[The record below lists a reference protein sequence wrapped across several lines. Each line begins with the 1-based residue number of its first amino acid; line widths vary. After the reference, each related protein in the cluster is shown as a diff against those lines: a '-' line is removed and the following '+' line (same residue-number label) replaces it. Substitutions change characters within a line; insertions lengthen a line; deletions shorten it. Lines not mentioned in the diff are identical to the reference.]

1 MRNYLILAFILLSHS
16 LLAQVPFHKGVNIT
30 NWFQAPSASQIQFSK
45 FTKKDFENIKSLGCD
60 VIRLPIN
67 LHAMTDGAPH
77 YTLDPLF
84 LNFLDQAVDWAEEL
98 EMHLIIDNH
107 TFDPVVETDPA
118 IEDVLVKIWPQVA
131 AHYSDRSELIY
142 YEVLNEPH
150 GISNAVWGEIQQKV
164 IDAIRTED
172 TEHYIIVGGTNYN
185 SYTTLA
191 DLPVYDDEKII
202 YTFHFYDP
210 FIFTHQ
216 GASWGEPSMVNLA
229 GVPFPYK
236 ASAMPQI
243 PNDLKDTW
251 VNDALNNYANDG
263 TIAKVKQLLDIAID
277 FKTTHDVPVFC
288 GEFGVYMPN
297 SDNLERVAW
306 YEIVRS
312 YLEEHDIAWTTWD
325 YKQAFG
331 LFNKNSNELFD
342 YDLNV
347 PLLEALGFHVPPQME
362 YEEKPLTSGFVL
374 YDDFMGE
381 GVQASSHITNGSL
394 DYYNTNDPKEGE
406 YNIYWN
412 DADQYNT
419 IGFDFKPIADLSLMP
434 ANDYKLSFWVR
445 GNLSGAS
452 FDIRFID
459 TKADAADRP
468 WRMGLTIDESM
479 VPWDG
484 EWHQISIHLSALVEK
499 GAWDNAWFEPEGK
512 FDWSAI
518 ERFEIVA
525 EHGPM
530 EGVMLY
536 FDDIRI
542 SGEEIDIAEPITG
555 LSNSE
560 FDNGFFIYPNPLSNF
575 SNITFSLS
583 KSGPVQ
589 LDVFNRQGQKVHTL
603 IEESQTSGSKTI
615 QWNGTDGN
623 GQDVAAGL
631 YFVRLITEEGITTGK
646 LLVVGK

>member
-1 MRNYLILAFILLSHS
+1 MRIYLLLLIMLFSYVS
-16 LLAQVPFHKGVNIT
+16 IAQVPFQKGVNLT
-30 NWFQAPSASQIQFSK
+30 NWFQSSSASQIQFSK

-67 LHAMTDGAPH
+67 LHAMTDGAPN

-84 LNFLDQAVDWAEEL
+84 LNFLDQVVDWAEEL

-131 AHYSDRSELIY
+131 AHYSDRSEHIY

-150 GISNAVWGEIQQKV
+150 GISNEVWGTIQQKV
-164 IDAIRTED
+164 IDAIRSED
-172 TEHYIIVGGTNYN
+172 MEHYIIVGGTNYN

-191 DLPVYDDEKII
+191 DLPVYDDDKII

-236 ASAMPQI
+236 ASAMPNI
-243 PNDLKDTW
+243 PNDLKGTW
-251 VNDALNNYANDG
+251 VEGALNNYANDG

-297 SDNLERVAW
+297 SDNSERIVW
-306 YEIVRS
+306 YEIVRN
-312 YLEEHDIAWTTWD
+312 YLEEHNIAWTIWD
-325 YKQAFG
+325 YKQEFG
-331 LFNKNSNELFD
+331 IFNKNSNELFD

-347 PLLEALGFHVPPQME
+347 PLLEALGFNVPPQME
-362 YEEKPLTSGFVL
+362 YEERPLTSGFVL

-381 GVQASSHITNGSL
+381 GIQASSHITNGSL
-394 DYYNTNDPKEGE
+394 DYYNVNGPKEGK
-406 YNIYWN
+406 YNIYWTGAN
-412 DADQYNT
+412 QYDA
-419 IGFDFKPIADLSLMP
+419 IGFSFRPMVDLSLMP
-434 ANDYKLSFWVR
+434 QNDYVLSFWVR
-445 GNLSGAS
+445 GNSPGTS
-452 FDIRFID
+452 FDIRFVD
-459 TKADAADRP
+459 TKTSATDRP
-468 WRMGLTIDESM
+468 WRMGLTIDEAM

-484 EWHQISIHLSALVEK
+484 EWHQISIPLGDLEEK
-499 GAWDNAWFEPEGK
+499 GAWDDEWFEPEGK

-518 ERFEIVA
+518 DQFEIVA

-530 EGVMLY
+530 EDVLLY

-542 SGEEIDIAEPITG
+542 SGDEIEITEPITG
-555 LSNSE
+555 LGEKENHSV
-560 FDNGFFIYPNPLSNF
+560 FYLYPNPSSGFTNIAF
-575 SNITFSLS
+575 SISR
-583 KSGPVQ
+583 SGSVQ
-589 LDVFNRQGQKVHTL
+589 LDIFNRQGQKVRTL
-603 IEESQTSGSKTI
+603 IDESQAVGPKTI

-623 GQDVAAGL
+623 GQAVAAGL
-631 YFVRLITEEGITTGK
+631 YFVRLITEDGIETEK
-646 LLVVGK
+646 LLVVDR

>member
-1 MRNYLILAFILLSHS
+1 MRIYLLLLIMLFSS
-16 LLAQVPFHKGVNIT
+16 VSIAQVPFQKGVNLT
-30 NWFQAPSASQIQFSK
+30 NWFQSTSPNQIQFSK

-67 LHAMTDGAPH
+67 LHAMTDGAPN

-84 LNFLDQAVDWAEEL
+84 VNFLDQVVDWAEEL

-131 AHYSDRSELIY
+131 AQYSNRSEHIY

-150 GISNAVWGEIQQKV
+150 GISNEAWGAIQQKV
-164 IDAIRTED
+164 IDAIRSED
-172 TEHYIIVGGTNYN
+172 VEHYIIVGGTNYN

-191 DLPVYDDEKII
+191 DLPVYDDDKII

-216 GASWGEPSMVNLA
+216 GASWGEPSMANLT

-236 ASAMPQI
+236 ASAMPHI
-243 PNDLKDTW
+243 PNDLKGTW
-251 VNDALNNYANDG
+251 VEGALNNYANDG

-277 FKTTHDVPVFC
+277 FKTTHEVPVFC

-297 SDNLERVAW
+297 SDNSERVVW

-312 YLEEHDIAWTTWD
+312 YLEEHDIAWTIWD
-325 YKQAFG
+325 YKQEFG
-331 LFNKNSNELFD
+331 IFNKNSNELFD

-347 PLLEALGFHVPPQME
+347 PLLKALGFNVPPQME
-362 YEEKPLTSGFVL
+362 YEERPLTSGFVL

-381 GVQASSHITNGSL
+381 GIQASSHITNGSL
-394 DYYNTNDPKEGE
+394 DYYNANGPKEGQ
-406 YNIYWN
+406 YNIYWTG
-412 DADQYNT
+412 ADQYDA
-419 IGFDFKPIADLSLMP
+419 IGFSFRPVVDLSLMP
-434 ANDYKLSFWVR
+434 QNDYVLSFWVR
-445 GNLSGAS
+445 GNLPGTS
-452 FDIRFID
+452 FDIRFVD
-459 TKADAADRP
+459 TKTSATDRP
-468 WRMGLTIDESM
+468 WRMGLTIDEAM

-484 EWHQISIHLSALVEK
+484 EWHQISIPLGDLEEK
-499 GAWDNAWFEPEGK
+499 GAWDDEWFEPEGK

-518 ERFEIVA
+518 DQFEIVA
-525 EHGPM
+525 EHGSM
-530 EGVMLY
+530 EDVMLY

-542 SGEEIDIAEPITG
+542 SGEEIEIPDPITG
-555 LSNSE
+555 LGKKENHSV
-560 FDNGFFIYPNPLSNF
+560 FYLYPNPSSGF
-575 SNITFSLS
+575 TNIAFSLS
-583 KSGPVQ
+583 KSGSVQ
-589 LDVFNRQGQKVHTL
+589 LDIFNRQGQKVRTL
-603 IEESQTSGSKTI
+603 IDENQAAGPKTI

-623 GQDVAAGL
+623 GQTVAAGL
-631 YFVRLITEEGITTGK
+631 YFVRLITEDGIETEK
-646 LLVVGK
+646 LLVVDR